1 MNSLR
6 GTKLSVTELT
16 NHSLPKEFGNGP
28 KPIPRPLQLR
38 ETRFIIRSALGHGSL
53 HFFPFVCFAV
63 RIHIV
68 RTAAAAAAVCSSAA
82 AAQGRVAAPSP
93 STSKRV
99 LSAVGRGRGRRR
111 RGRRDRPPSVPRWRG
126 GGFAAAPLG
135 ARAARAPRVPPRQ
148 PGKLAGPAG
157 GVRPHAPGGL
167 RGDAAGQAVRV
178 LEKLGGVVWGL
189 RRSGRRRKPQV
200 GGAGRQGHCAA
211 QRGQAAG
218 GAARRRSAVW
228 ERAGRHRVRPGANAK
243 GVLAALLDQRGAVSR
258 GGADGGAG
266 AGRVESQDRQLLPG
280 ELVEGR
286 GDEAR
291 DGRQRRLR
299 LGAVHLLRHL
309 GNPHGSAPQL

>member
-111 RGRRDRPPSVPRWRG
+111 RRRLRVARVG
-126 GGFAAAPLG
+126 GGGACACDL
-135 ARAARAPRVPPRQ
+135 ARALLEVPNLPLALGDARQRVPQEFGEKGRHHAQRKLLVGRQ
-148 PGKLAGPAG
+148 NL
-157 GVRPHAPGGL
+157 HHL
-167 RGDAAGQAVRV
+167 ERGEDLVAVDFFQEVPQQIVRV
-178 LEKLGGVVWGL
+178 LELVFVAAQPHRRIRRQAPNLNPTNAAAVTTCRAAARVV
-189 RRSGRRRKPQV
+189 GRRRVSEGGGSVLVAVVHQLAARHQVPQHLCPQV
-200 GGAGRQGHCAA
+200 
-211 QRGQAAG
+211 
-218 GAARRRSAVW
+218 
-228 ERAGRHRVRPGANAK
+228 RVGP
-243 GVLAALLDQRGAVSR
+243 
-258 GGADGGAG
+258 
-266 AGRVESQDRQLLPG
+266 
-280 ELVEGR
+280 
-286 GDEAR
+286 
-291 DGRQRRLR
+291 R
-299 LGAVHLLRHL
+299 LGV
-309 GNPHGSAPQL
+309 